1 MAHNT
6 RAAGLYYTAC
16 CFLLYFVAAAVSF
29 NGYYDKWHFNENG
42 VAGED
47 HRFQFEMMVDGTAYR
62 PFIYRQML
70 PSAQG
75 ELPTAH
81 RAVPLTKF
89 VFV

>member
-16 CFLLYFVAAAVSF
+16 GFLLYFVAAAVSF

-47 HRFQFEMMVDGTAYR
+47 HRFQFEMMVDGTASVSYTHLDV
-62 PFIYRQML
+62 YKRQDCLLSGNSGHPNMD
-70 PSAQG
+70 P
-75 ELPTAH
+75 
-81 RAVPLTKF
+81 
-89 VFV
+89 